1 MQDGGVL
8 RGKLKQLPG
17 LRSTYYLAIVLRQMV
32 EDQWKSPASFDHVFA
47 ASEDPWESHSDRE
60 KLRFATTLDV
70 LAASG
75 REKFPTAV
83 ELGCAEGIFTAML
96 APMCEKLDALD
107 FSEVALSR
115 ARRRLEGSSNV
126 AFRKWDMRS
135 EPLAS
140 TWDLVVAMGVLTSL
154 YRPRDV
160 RTVSAGVVNAVKPGG
175 FLLFSDVR
183 QSVVFESA
191 WWGPLMLRGGDQIR
205 RHLTSLPQLE
215 LVRSADTE
223 SHVFALYRRRQ
234 AA

>member
-1 MQDGGVL
+1 
-8 RGKLKQLPG
+8 
-17 LRSTYYLAIVLRQMV
+17 
-32 EDQWKSPASFDHVFA
+32 
-47 ASEDPWESHSDRE
+47 
-60 KLRFATTLDV
+60 
-70 LAASG
+70 
-75 REKFPTAV
+75 
-83 ELGCAEGIFTAML
+83 
-96 APMCEKLDALD
+96 
-107 FSEVALSR
+107 
-115 ARRRLEGSSNV
+115 
-126 AFRKWDMRS
+126 
-135 EPLAS
+135 
-140 TWDLVVAMGVLTSL
+140 L